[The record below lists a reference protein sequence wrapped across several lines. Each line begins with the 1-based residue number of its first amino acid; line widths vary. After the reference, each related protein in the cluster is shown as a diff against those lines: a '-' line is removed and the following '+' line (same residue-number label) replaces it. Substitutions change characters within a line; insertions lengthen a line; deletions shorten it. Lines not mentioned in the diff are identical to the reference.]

1 MGVGN
6 AKEVLES
13 SNPSTSK
20 LLGAKSKLI
29 GVWKQLS
36 KIKEEF
42 FELLEGDDVERNVLE
57 SGSVTCELDE
67 ILAELSLSLESVNA
81 GHGRSNSHSSIDAA
95 INRNIIDLLFNSKLP
110 KRFSCFQRQP
120 CRLED
125 FLGSV

>member
-29 GVWKQLS
+29 GVWEQLS

-42 FELLEGDDVERNVLE
+42 LNYLREMMLNVM
-57 SGSVTCELDE
+57 
-67 ILAELSLSLESVNA
+67 
-81 GHGRSNSHSSIDAA
+81 
-95 INRNIIDLLFNSKLP
+95 F
-110 KRFSCFQRQP
+110 
-120 CRLED
+120 
-125 FLGSV
+125 

>member
-1 MGVGN
+1 M
-6 AKEVLES
+6 
-13 SNPSTSK
+13 
-20 LLGAKSKLI
+20 I
-29 GVWKQLS
+29 GVWEQLS

-81 GHGRSNSHSSIDAA
+81 GHGRSNSRSSIDAA
-95 INRNIIDLLFNSKLP
+95 INRNIVDLLFNSKLP